1 MIEGIVVANE
11 LEGPRADLVRSAL
24 WLAMDGD
31 AADSPGAVSPV
42 GDGAA
47 TGRGVRAA
55 VDAPARPEGT
65 DSAARP
71 GQPAAKSAPVPERA
85 AA

>member
-1 MIEGIVVANE
+1 MVANE

-24 WLAMDGD
+24 WLAIDGD
-31 AADSPGAVSPV
+31 ANEGPGAVSPV

-47 TGRGVRAA
+47 MGRGARAA
-55 VDAPARPEGT
+55 VDVPARTEGI
-65 DSAARP
+65 DSAARR
-71 GQPAAKSAPVPERA
+71 GQPATRGAQVPERA